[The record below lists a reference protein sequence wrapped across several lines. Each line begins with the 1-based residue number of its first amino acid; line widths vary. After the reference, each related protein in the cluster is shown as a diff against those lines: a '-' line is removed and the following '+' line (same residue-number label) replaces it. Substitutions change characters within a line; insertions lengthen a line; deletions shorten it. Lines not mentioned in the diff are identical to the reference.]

1 MGLFVMSLRTYGAEQ
16 LGWGLSSKRSI
27 SVVEVLL
34 SACHLLKVDMV
45 IEEAEEI
52 STVLRPV
59 QNTD

>member
-1 MGLFVMSLRTYGAEQ
+1 MSWGD
-16 LGWGLSSKRSI
+16 LGQSSPVGRRGGSI
-27 SVVEVLL
+27 SLAEALL

-52 STVLRPV
+52 STVPRPV